1 MSMDLYLWKAPV
13 IDDADEAKRLVD
25 LYFDQDDKSVF
36 EPSADLQAMAE
47 ELLQLYPVRVV
58 YGDEALAALSERDRR
73 DYSEEAIAEIVA
85 AGVYVEGENSPWA
98 DLPFYQSDR
107 LLGLSIR
114 WSAESAALDK
124 IVELAAEHDLV
135 IYDPQGP
142 DVYPARDAPEP
153 QPDERATVKDVLG
166 VVLGLFLPFVGATLA
181 IWWFVPWGWLR
192 WPLVAV
198 GVFLSISAGIVV
210 YAMVA
215 SLMGKLDEE
224 PAR

>member
-13 IDDADEAKRLVD
+13 IDDADEARALLDRFYDRNEVE
-25 LYFDQDDKSVF
+25 VF
-36 EPSADLQAMAE
+36 KPSKDVSRALARIRE
-47 ELLQLYPVRVV
+47 LYPDDA
-58 YGDEALAALSERDRR
+58 GRD
-73 DYSEEAIAEIVA
+73 D
-85 AGVYVEGENSPWA
+85 GPWSSWPI
-98 DLPFYQSDR
+98 DDSDR
-107 LLGLSIR
+107 LIALNIR
-114 WSAESAALDK
+114 WSVDGEVLDA
-124 IVELAAEHDLV
+124 IVDIAKEHDLV

-142 DVYPARDAPEP
+142 DVYRAQDAPEP

-192 WPLVAV
+192 WPLVAI

-215 SLMGKLDEE
+215 SLVGKLDEE

>member
-13 IDDADEAKRLVD
+13 IEDADEAKRLID

-36 EPSADLQAMAE
+36 EPSSDIAAMAE
-47 ELLQLYPVRVV
+47 QLLEHYPVRVV
-58 YGDEALAALSERDRR
+58 FGDEALATLSERDRQA
-73 DYSEEAIAEIVA
+73 YSEEAIAEIVST
-85 AGVYVEGENSPWA
+85 GVYIEGENSPWA
-98 DLPFYQSDR
+98 DLPFYQTDS

-114 WSAESAALDK
+114 WSADNAALDK
-124 IVELAAEHDLV
+124 IVELAAANDLV

-142 DVYPARDAPEP
+142 DVYRAQDAPKP
-153 QPDERATVKDVLG
+153 QPDERATAKDVLG
-166 VVLGLFLPFVGATLA
+166 VVLGLFLPFVAATLA
-181 IWWFVPWGWLR
+181 IWWFIPWGWLR

-215 SLMGKLDEE
+215 SLLGKLDEE